1 MNKILIKNGT
11 IITMNSNR
19 EIIEKGN
26 ILIEGNK
33 ISKISKDQIPV
44 NDNVNIIDAK
54 NKVVMPGLIDSHGH
68 AGHSIIKTLGTG
80 NSQDWI
86 NACLQTYAKGSTLNF
101 WKADAALSSLEK
113 LKSGVTSSLILF
125 GGGTDL
131 IRADDTIYAESYANE
146 YKKTGV
152 RTHIA
157 VGPNRPPYPQEFFN
171 KETNQTIHTSVDHQ
185 IDITKELVSKRNR
198 KIDDKVSFCLSAPKF
213 FPNEM
218 DDKTNIKNIEY
229 IYDSVM
235 DLRSKYGVIFTQDGH
250 KEGSVAITDRFGG
263 LDEWSLLSHS
273 IDLTKEDLDSIYDK
287 NPTIVHNPS
296 SNYSIMGRCPAPELI
311 EKGVRVV
318 IGSDGAAPDR
328 GFDMFRH
335 MSQCMHY
342 HRTFF
347 KDTSIM
353 PPGKVLEM
361 VTIDSAKGFGLEDSI
376 GSIETNK
383 IADIILIDMFKPHL
397 IPMNMPVSRLT
408 YYANAADVD
417 TVLVDGEIVMQNR
430 IPTKINENEI
440 LEFAENESNIMI
452 KENNFEKLMDIPD
465 NFWRKSKL

>member
-11 IITMNSNR
+11 LITMNKNR
-19 EIIEKGN
+19 EIIERGN
-26 ILIEGNK
+26 VLINGNK
-33 ISKISKDQIPV
+33 ISKISK
-44 NDNVNIIDAK
+44 NDIKIDNDTCVIDAK
-54 NKVVMPGLIDSHGH
+54 NKVIMPGLIDSHGH

-80 NSQDWI
+80 NSEDWI
-86 NACLQTYAKGSTLNF
+86 KACLKTYATGSSINF

-131 IRADDTIYAESYANE
+131 IRSDDTIYAQSYADT
-146 YKKTGV
+146 YKKSGI
-152 RTHIA
+152 RSQIA
-157 VGPNRPPYPQEFFN
+157 VGPNRPPYPQKFYS
-171 KETNQTIHTSVDHQ
+171 KENRKTINTDVDHQ
-185 IDITKELVSKRNR
+185 IEITRELISKRNS

-213 FPNEM
+213 FPNEI
-218 DDKTNIKNIEY
+218 KSKENIKKISY
-229 IYDSVM
+229 IYDAVM
-235 DLRSKYGVIFTQDGH
+235 EIREKYDVIFTQDGH
-250 KEGSVAITDRFGG
+250 KEGSISVTDKFGG
-263 LDEWSLLSHS
+263 LDKWSLLSHS
-273 IDLTKEDLDSIYDK
+273 IDLTTEDLDSIYTK

-311 EKGVRVV
+311 DKGIRVV

-361 VTIDSAKGFGLEDSI
+361 VTIDAAEGFGLEDSI
-376 GSIETNK
+376 GSIEEGK

-397 IPMNMPVSRLT
+397 LPMNMPVSRLT
-408 YYANAADVD
+408 YYANASDVD
-417 TVLVDGEIVMQNR
+417 TVIVDGKIAMLNR
-430 IPTKINENEI
+430 KPTMVNEEEI
-440 LEFAENESNIMI
+440 LNFAQEESNIMI
-452 KENNFEKLMDIPD
+452 KENKFEDLTKLPE
-465 NFWRKSKL
+465 NFWGKSRL

>member
-1 MNKILIKNGT
+1 
-11 IITMNSNR
+11 
-19 EIIEKGN
+19 
-26 ILIEGNK
+26 
-33 ISKISKDQIPV
+33 
-44 NDNVNIIDAK
+44 
-54 NKVVMPGLIDSHGH
+54 
-68 AGHSIIKTLGTG
+68 
-80 NSQDWI
+80 
-86 NACLQTYAKGSTLNF
+86 
-101 WKADAALSSLEK
+101 
-113 LKSGVTSSLILF
+113 
-125 GGGTDL
+125 
-131 IRADDTIYAESYANE
+131 
-146 YKKTGV
+146 
-152 RTHIA
+152 
-157 VGPNRPPYPQEFFN
+157 
-171 KETNQTIHTSVDHQ
+171 
-185 IDITKELVSKRNR
+185 
-198 KIDDKVSFCLSAPKF
+198 
-213 FPNEM
+213 
-218 DDKTNIKNIEY
+218 
-229 IYDSVM
+229 
-235 DLRSKYGVIFTQDGH
+235 
-250 KEGSVAITDRFGG
+250 
-263 LDEWSLLSHS
+263 
-273 IDLTKEDLDSIYDK
+273 
-287 NPTIVHNPS
+287 
-296 SNYSIMGRCPAPELI
+296 MGRCPAPELI

-376 GSIETNK
+376 GSIEINK
-383 IADIILIDMFKPHL
+383 LADIILIDMFKPHL